1 MKKVLV
7 VLGVLVGLL
16 VLLLVVVL
24 VVGWR
29 QPVDH
34 VAASRAE
41 LAKPPEEV
49 WARIADFERWPDWN
63 TTFDEV
69 VREADRDGKPYWR
82 FEGGLGSMPM
92 VIEESTA
99 PLRLVTR
106 IPADAD
112 LGYSGTW
119 TYELALGAAGGTT
132 LTVTEAG
139 HVESLLFRGIG
150 ALFMDPHDSM
160 NGFLVDLGQSF
171 GADVE
176 PQEVR

>member
-1 MKKVLV
+1 MKKVLI

-34 VAASRAE
+34 VAASRVE

-49 WARIADFERWPDWN
+49 WARIVDFERWPDWN
-63 TTFDEV
+63 AAIDKT
-69 VREADRDGKPYWR
+69 VREADRGGKPCWR
-82 FEGGLGSMPM
+82 FEGGFGPMPM
-92 VIEESTA
+92 IIEESTA
-99 PLRLVTR
+99 PLRLVAR

-112 LGYSGTW
+112 LGFSGTW
-119 TYELALGAAGGTT
+119 TYELAPAAAGGTT

-139 HVESLLFRGIG
+139 HVENLLFRGVG
-150 ALFMDPHDSM
+150 ALLMDPHDSM
-160 NGFLVDLGQSF
+160 NALLVDLGKSF